1 MSDFVDWREVKEE
14 LRATDPDRDS
24 PARVE
29 RRRAMRAET
38 LAAVSGARLADVR
51 RQLGLTQVQ
60 LAGATGLSQA
70 RISQIENGRSV
81 SLEVLRTYVGGLG
94 GQVDIVARIGDIQLN
109 VA

>member
-1 MSDFVDWREVKEE
+1 MNDFVDWHEVKEE
-14 LRATDPDRDS
+14 LRATDPSWDS

-29 RRRAMRAET
+29 RRQEMRTEM
-38 LAAVSGARLADVR
+38 LAAVSGARLAEIR

-60 LAGATGLSQA
+60 LAEATGLSQA
-70 RISQIENGRSV
+70 RISQIERGRNV
-81 SLEVLRTYVGGLG
+81 SLRVLRTYVGGLG

>member
-1 MSDFVDWREVKEE
+1 M
-14 LRATDPDRDS
+14 RATDPDWDS

-29 RRRAMRAET
+29 RRWAMRAET

-60 LAGATGLSQA
+60 LAAATGLSQA